1 MMAITVPYEDFVE
14 GQRAIATLNII
25 RTAASEKVLYSD
37 DITRMLGVRK
47 EEDKSAGAN

>member
-1 MMAITVPYEDFVE
+1 MMVIAVPYEDFVE

-25 RTAASEKVLYSD
+25 RTAASKKALYSD
-37 DITRMLGVRK
+37 DITRMLGLQE